1 MAFYSRDQ
9 ITSILKC
16 TAKYY
21 YGIWSAPIKEDS
33 DFQEYLMRGFELKR
47 KKKNHETSHLSFS
60 NPPISHDTYL
70 CMLNLLQLPSI
81 WFILSF
87 QETYQCRSI

>member
-47 KKKNHETSHLSFS
+47 KKKITKPVTFLFLTHL
-60 NPPISHDTYL
+60 YL
-70 CMLNLLQLPSI
+70 MIHICA
-81 WFILSF
+81 
-87 QETYQCRSI
+87 C

>member
-1 MAFYSRDQ
+1 MCMSQNNTVSGAFYMAFYSRDQ

-47 KKKNHETSHLSFS
+47 KKKSRNQSPF
-60 NPPISHDTYL
+60 
-70 CMLNLLQLPSI
+70 
-81 WFILSF
+81 FF
-87 QETYQCRSI
+87 